1 MSVRFAVLVLAAWLV
16 LPGSAR
22 ADVLFVPYLGQSWS
36 GVINDAYAGYPTS
49 YGVKIEWL
57 SRGVLGLG
65 LDATRTSDFLGDAEG
80 RVTDSTLSSYMAN
93 VVVARPLSGDKG
105 VRPYLS
111 GGAGVIR
118 YSLTRTGGAQFSGTD
133 FGYNVG
139 AGVQAMLGRHVG
151 AEFDLRYF
159 RNTQD
164 FAPGGLDFPEPIME
178 YARWSGGL
186 VVRF

>member
-1 MSVRFAVLVLAAWLV
+1 MRVRLVPLVLAVWLG
-16 LPGSAR
+16 LPVWAR
-22 ADVLFVPYLGQSWS
+22 ADVLIVPFLGQSWS
-36 GVINDAYAGYPTS
+36 GVINDAHAGYPTS

-57 SRGVLGLG
+57 SEGVLGLG

-80 RVTDSTLSSYMAN
+80 RVTDSTLSSYMAQ
-93 VVVARPLSGDKG
+93 VVVARPLQGDKG
-105 VRPYLS
+105 FRPYLS

-118 YSLTRTGGAQFSGTD
+118 YSLTRTGGAQVSGTD

-139 AGVQAMLGRHVG
+139 AGLQAMFARHVG

-164 FAPGGLDFPEPIME
+164 FTPGGLDFPEPIME

-186 VVRF
+186 IVRF